1 MKLTTR
7 QWQFYNYLKEQAV
20 DNEKK
25 WVDKAELGMMIPLYN
40 LNYDDLSHDIC
51 STMNLDRL
59 TINNSSEVDKLI
71 LIKDNRFKI
80 ATYEEARE
88 MEQEL
93 YNQAMKLL
101 ARMGVIG
108 RKINKDGQGKLL
120 SNQIRPIDSESQAR
134 PYVETFIR
142 GN

>member
-1 MKLTTR
+1 
-7 QWQFYNYLKEQAV
+7 
-20 DNEKK
+20 
-25 WVDKAELGMMIPLYN
+25 
-40 LNYDDLSHDIC
+40 
-51 STMNLDRL
+51 MNLDRL